1 MATNRRIQT
10 TELDFDGIKSA
21 LKTYLQGQQ
30 QFSDYDFEG
39 SGLTQL
45 LDILAL
51 NTHYNA
57 LYTNLAV
64 NEAFLDSAAKRSSV
78 VSKAK
83 ELGYVPKS
91 ATAATAVVTVSMLND
106 QITAP
111 TTIEIPQYSPFTTQ
125 VDGTTYTFFTTAS
138 HTASRSGNQYIFQ
151 NIEVKEGQFL
161 QNVYVYAANTPI
173 TIPNTNVDRSTITV
187 TVQENAQSTAIETFV
202 ESTTIIN
209 LDPTSAVY
217 FLREMDDQ
225 TYQIEFG
232 NNILGKALAAGNV
245 VTVSYLV
252 CSQDAA
258 NGASSFTYGNTLPAN
273 TTAYVVTQT
282 AAAGGAAPEDIES
295 IRWNAPRAFTT
306 QNRCVTL
313 EDYRTIINSM
323 YTPARSVSVWG
334 GETANPPQYGKV
346 FISIVPESLDN
357 LTTSEKNYIIQ
368 EIINPRKPLSI
379 TPVIVDPTYLRLTV
393 NTTFYYN
400 PRLTTRS
407 ATDIQALVRQTVI
420 DYNNTYL
427 SEFGGIFKFSKLGTL
442 IDASEEA
449 ISSNITTIFLHR
461 ELTPIYGILSE
472 YKVSLGNPIYDS
484 GVAEESVLST
494 GFVPIDTTETCYID
508 DVPNDDGTGMG
519 ILRMFYLTTNNAKVV
534 VKTVG
539 DINYKTGQIDINNL
553 NIQRL
558 AGDIFELVI
567 KPQSNDVVGSQD
579 QFVTIDPD
587 QIIISAIAESPY
599 KAYEFTSSRT

>member
-10 TELDFDGIKSA
+10 TELDFDGIKTA

-83 ELGYVPKS
+83 ELGYTPKS

-125 VDGTTYTFFTTAS
+125 VDGKTFTFFNTAS
-138 HTASRSGNQYIFQ
+138 YTAQRSGNQYIFQ
-151 NIEVKEGQFL
+151 NVELKEGQFL
-161 QNVYVYAANTPI
+161 QNTYVYNTNTPI
-173 TIPNTNVDRSTITV
+173 IIPNTSVDRSTITV
-187 TVQENAQSTAIETFV
+187 TVQESTGSTAIETFV
-202 ESTTIIN
+202 ESATIIN
-209 LDPTSAVY
+209 LQPTSTVY
-217 FLREMDDQ
+217 FLRELDDQ

-232 NNILGKALAAGNV
+232 NDVLGKSPAAGNV
-245 VTVSYLV
+245 ITVSYLV
-252 CSQDAA
+252 CSQDQA
-258 NGASSFTYGNTLPAN
+258 NGASAFTYGNSLPAS
-273 TTAYVVTQT
+273 TTAYVTTIT

-313 EDYRTIINSM
+313 EDYRTVINSL

-334 GETANPPQYGKV
+334 GETASPPQYGKV

-357 LTTSEKNYIIQ
+357 LTTSEKNYVIQ

-379 TPVIVDPTYLRLTV
+379 TPVIVDPTYLKLTV

-407 ATDIQALVRQTVI
+407 ATDIQALVRQTI
-420 DYNNTYL
+420 LDYNDTYL
-427 SEFGGIFKFSKLGTL
+427 SEFGGVFKFSKLGTL
-442 IDASEEA
+442 IDASEES
-449 ISSNITTIFLHR
+449 ITSNITTIILHR
-461 ELTPIYGILSE
+461 EITPMYGILSE

-484 GVAEESVLST
+484 GVAEESILST
-494 GFVPIDTTETCYID
+494 GFIAADTTETCYID
-508 DVPNDDGTGMG
+508 DVPNDDGTGTG
-519 ILRMFYLTTNNAKVV
+519 VLRMFFLSANNTKIA
-534 VKTVG
+534 VKAVGTV
-539 DINYKTGQIDINNL
+539 NYKTGEIDIVDL
-553 NIQRL
+553 NITSL
-558 AGDIFELVI
+558 SNGVFELMI

-579 QFVTIDPD
+579 QFVTIDSAE
-587 QIIISAIAESPY
+587 ITVNAIAESPY

>member
-83 ELGYVPKS
+83 ELGYTPKS

-125 VDGTTYTFFTTAS
+125 VDGTTYTFYNTAS
-138 HTASRSGNQYIFQ
+138 YTASRSGNQYIFQ
-151 NIEVKEGQFL
+151 NVELKEGQFL
-161 QNVYVYAANTPI
+161 QNVYVYSANTPI
-173 TIPNTNVDRSTITV
+173 IIPNTGVDRSTITV
-187 TVQENAQSTAIETFV
+187 TVQESAQSTAIETFV
-202 ESTTIIN
+202 ESATIIN
-209 LDPTSAVY
+209 LTPTSAAY
-217 FLREMDDQ
+217 FLRELDDQ

-232 NNILGKALAAGNV
+232 NDVLGKSPAAGNV
-245 VTVSYLV
+245 ITVSYLV

-258 NGASSFTYGNTLPAN
+258 NGASAFTYGNTLPAN

-313 EDYRTIINSM
+313 EDYRTIINSL

-334 GETANPPQYGKV
+334 GESASPPQYGKV
-346 FISIVPESLDN
+346 FIAIVPESLDN
-357 LTTSEKNYIIQ
+357 LTTSEKNYIIE

-379 TPVIVDPTYLRLTV
+379 TPVIVDPTYLKLTV
-393 NTTFYYN
+393 TTSFYYN

-407 ATDIQALVRQTVI
+407 STDIQALVRQTI
-420 DYNNTYL
+420 LDYNNTYL

-442 IDASEEA
+442 IDASEPS
-449 ISSNITTIFLHR
+449 ITSNITTITLHR
-461 ELTPIYGILSE
+461 EITPVYGILSE

-484 GVAEESVLST
+484 GVPEESILST
-494 GFVPIDTTETCYID
+494 GFIPADTTETCYID
-508 DVPNDDGTGMG
+508 DVPNDDGTGTG
-519 ILRMFYLTTNNAKVV
+519 VLRMFYLSTNNTKIV

-539 DINYKTGQIDINNL
+539 TINYKTGEIDIVDL
-553 NIQRL
+553 NITSL
-558 AGDIFELVI
+558 SNGVFELKI

-579 QFVTIDPD
+579 QFVTIDPT
-587 QIIISAIAESPY
+587 QITVNAIAESPY